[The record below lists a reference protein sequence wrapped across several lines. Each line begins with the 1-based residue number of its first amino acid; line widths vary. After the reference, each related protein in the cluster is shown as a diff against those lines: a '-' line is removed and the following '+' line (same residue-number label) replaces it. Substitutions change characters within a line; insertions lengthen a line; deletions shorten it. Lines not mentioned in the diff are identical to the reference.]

1 MDVYITEKLKYNC
14 ILICIAQKNTMLTI
28 DNIISNHLSFRNIVK
43 FLDIET
49 TLCVSKFWARV
60 KTQQIA
66 SVRFLQGADGVGI
79 ECVTRSYPGLE
90 RITINKQ
97 LWRHID
103 DEDIEVI
110 ANNCRQL
117 KQIDIA
123 NCGQITSVS
132 TLVRKCEELTH
143 IKARGCYQLTDDS
156 MKDIANNCSE
166 LKHLDVAYCNEITDI
181 GVVSIVDNCPTL
193 TAINVSGCNRITD
206 SAILAI
212 ADECPN
218 LTTLSLADCIRV
230 TDPAVEKLANKCE
243 LLKSIY
249 LRGCTNMS
257 SKTIA
262 TITEKC
268 KGITQLS
275 YTM

>member
-1 MDVYITEKLKYNC
+1 MVKN
-14 ILICIAQKNTMLTI
+14 NTMLTL

-43 FLDIET
+43 FLDTET
-49 TLCVSKFWARV
+49 TLRVSKFWARV
-60 KTQQIA
+60 KTDQIA
-66 SVRFLQGADGVGI
+66 SVRFLRGASGFGI
-79 ECVTRSYPGLE
+79 ELVTRSYPGIE
-90 RITINKQ
+90 RIVIDEK
-97 LWRHID
+97 LWHYLR

-117 KQIDIA
+117 KKIDIA
-123 NCGQITSVS
+123 NCGDITNLSNL
-132 TLVRKCEELTH
+132 TRKCEELTD

-156 MKDIANNCSE
+156 MKDIANNCSA
-166 LKHLDVAYCNEITDI
+166 LKHLDVAYCDEITDI
-181 GVVSIVDNCPTL
+181 GVVSLVDKCPTL

-212 ADECPN
+212 AEDCPN
-218 LTTLSLADCIRV
+218 LTTLSLAECIRV

-257 SKTIA
+257 TTTIA

-268 KGITQLS
+268 KGITKLS

>member
-1 MDVYITEKLKYNC
+1 MCMVKN
-14 ILICIAQKNTMLTI
+14 NTMLTL

-43 FLDIET
+43 FLDTET
-49 TLCVSKFWARV
+49 TLRVSKFWARV
-60 KTQQIA
+60 KTDQIA
-66 SVRFLQGADGVGI
+66 SVRFLRGASGFGI
-79 ECVTRSYPGLE
+79 ELVTRSYPGIE
-90 RITINKQ
+90 RIVIDEK
-97 LWRHID
+97 LWHYLR

-117 KQIDIA
+117 KKIDIA
-123 NCGQITSVS
+123 NCGDITNLSNL
-132 TLVRKCEELTH
+132 TRKCEELTD

-156 MKDIANNCSE
+156 MKDIANNCSA
-166 LKHLDVAYCNEITDI
+166 LKHLDVAYCDEITDI
-181 GVVSIVDNCPTL
+181 GVVSLVDKCPTL

-212 ADECPN
+212 AEDCPN
-218 LTTLSLADCIRV
+218 LTTLSLAECIRV
-230 TDPAVEKLANKCE
+230 TDPVVEKLANKCE

-257 SKTIA
+257 TTTIA

-268 KGITQLS
+268 KGITKLS